1 MTLPFSSRQS
11 VRKLRDNGGFS
22 EPQADAIVEVV
33 EDATKELVTKE
44 YFETRLRAELYRA
57 LWIFSGV
64 VLTGVAGIAAI
75 TLAVA
80 QWMFG

>member
-11 VRKLRDNGGFS
+11 VRKLRDGDFS

-33 EDATKELVTKE
+33 EDAPGELLTKD
-44 YFETRLRAELYRA
+44 YFRAELYRA

-64 VLTGVAGIAAI
+64 VLTGVAIIATIA
-75 TLAVA
+75 LAVA
-80 QWMFG
+80 YAANS